1 MPAIINALNKYSNV
15 TTLVTG
21 NAGCLYQI
29 RAGLRSSDIE
39 LEILHPVVYLMDR
52 LKKNGS
58 PQIP

>member
-1 MPAIINALNKYSNV
+1 LKAFPEAKSI
-15 TTLVTG
+15 VTG
-21 NAGCLYQI
+21 NPGCLYQI
-29 RAGLRSSDIE
+29 RAGLRSSDID